1 MLRPLRWAHPEH
13 GTHLPHLPCGRC
25 SQKAVGPSVLKWAL
39 QTHTHETHRWNSKAP
54 DRAASQAMEPRAQA
68 AGIEAR
74 KQSHHPDP
82 AAAEVVALE
91 TRPCVSAGL
100 LRPCNCVTE
109 DYSRHWATVE
119 EETCFQEI
127 ERVLLF

>member
-1 MLRPLRWAHPEH
+1 MEL
-13 GTHLPHLPCGRC
+13 
-25 SQKAVGPSVLKWAL
+25 KGPQVA
-39 QTHTHETHRWNSKAP
+39 AP
-54 DRAASQAMEPRAQA
+54 QAMEPGAQA
-68 AGIEAR
+68 AGVEGR
-74 KQSHHPDP
+74 EQSHHPNP
-82 AAAEVVALE
+82 AAAEVMVLE